1 MMGTHCKDCEH
12 FIFWRDNN
20 NSFDSEPE
28 GVCTAPRPQLGPAP
42 NREVRKYD
50 GVNCPAA
57 STLAALVEIEGE
69 KP

>member
-42 NREVRKYD
+42 NREVRKD
-50 GVNCPAA
+50 GGVNCPAFKK
-57 STLAALVEIEGE
+57 SRQDHELERRV
-69 KP
+69 